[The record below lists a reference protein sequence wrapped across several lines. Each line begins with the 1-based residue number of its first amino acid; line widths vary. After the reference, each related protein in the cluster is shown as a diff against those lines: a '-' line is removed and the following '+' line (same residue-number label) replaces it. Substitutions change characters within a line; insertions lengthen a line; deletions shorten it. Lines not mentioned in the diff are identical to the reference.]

1 MALPEF
7 EQRETLEALDTIAK
21 PAGLHIGS
29 RTVVLERL
37 GGLTN
42 RNYKVT
48 LGPTEESVEVEV
60 YVLRIPSA
68 STAEYIDRD
77 VEQHNAT
84 HAAAQGIAPRYVG
97 FDTRT
102 GLSLSRYITQSRP
115 MTPADFSVHKHSAH
129 YVTQVGQILRR
140 LHASRPGFRGTLS
153 WASAF
158 DTYLA
163 QIEDRTEN
171 QREKAWLVEQFE
183 PLRVADPSVNLVPS
197 HIDPVP
203 ENFLLTD
210 SQLWLID
217 WEFSAMTHPLW
228 DLACFCVE
236 ADLPEA
242 HEQRLWAAYGL
253 DESDSWLQGE
263 WEAFKRR
270 VNLVSLAWLLA
281 QQSTGND
288 NAEFSQ
294 LYDSKRAQV
303 VG

>member
-1 MALPEF
+1 MALRKF
-7 EQRETLEALDTIAK
+7 EQREALEALDTIAEH
-21 PAGLHIGS
+21 AGLHIGN
-29 RTVVLERL
+29 RVVALERI

-48 LGPTEESVEVEV
+48 LGPTEESVEAAVC
-60 YVLRIPSA
+60 VLRIPSP
-68 STAEYIDRD
+68 STSDYIDR
-77 VEQHNAT
+77 VAEQHNAT
-84 HAAAQGIAPRYVG
+84 HAAMQGIAPRYIG
-97 FDTRT
+97 FDART
-102 GLSLSRYITQSRP
+102 GLSLSLYIAQSRT
-115 MTPADFSVHKHSAH
+115 MTPADFSANEHSAN
-129 YVTQVGQILRR
+129 YISQVGQILRR
-140 LHASRPGFRGTLS
+140 LHGSQPGFRGTLS

-163 QIEDRTEN
+163 QVDEHSTYP
-171 QREKAWLVEQFE
+171 REKAWLVRQFE
-183 PLRVADPSVNLVPS
+183 PLREADASVSLVPS

-210 SQLWLID
+210 SKLWLID

-228 DLACFCVE
+228 DLAYFCVE

-242 HEQRLWAAYGL
+242 CEQRLLAAYGL
-253 DESDSWLQGE
+253 DESTSVIQGE
-263 WEAFKRR
+263 WDAFKKR

-288 NAEFSQ
+288 NAQFAE
-294 LYDSKRAQV
+294 LYDSRRAKV